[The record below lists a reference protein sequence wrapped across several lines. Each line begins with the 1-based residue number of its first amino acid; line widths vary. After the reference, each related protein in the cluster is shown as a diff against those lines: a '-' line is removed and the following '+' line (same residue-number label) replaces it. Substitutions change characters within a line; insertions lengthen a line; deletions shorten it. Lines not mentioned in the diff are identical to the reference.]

1 VNALSNPESE
11 KVVLGLCLQDA
22 ERLYEATSGIKP
34 EDFSLDSHRK
44 IFSCMADMAATGKSV
59 DYMTVANELGS
70 KRELGSVGGAA
81 YLSSLTEGCVGSLS
95 YHLRVLRDKARRRLL
110 VTACNRGLSAAEDIT
125 AETTACISAVEEA
138 LLQIEA
144 ESGGKNDFH
153 ISEFLPDVLEQLQAK
168 AAGNDHYGFS
178 TGIADLDH
186 SLGLL
191 RPGELVVVGALPS
204 RGKTAISLQILGAN
218 AINNIPVKD
227 FSLEMTRN
235 QIGNR
240 LLAAHST
247 ISANR
252 IRRPELIGDEGWP
265 MLLKATEQLIEWPLY
280 VDDSA
285 SLTLQEL
292 TSRAQA
298 VGETQRGKAGS
309 RGLSPLSPIQGTRFT
324 REGWQCC

>member
-70 KRELGSVGGAA
+70 KRELGSIGGAA

-186 SLGLL
+186 T
-191 RPGELVVVGALPS
+191 PGIVEARRVGCCWRA
-204 RGKTAISLQILGAN
+204 AISREDSNLAAN
-218 AINNIPVKD
+218 SWGQRD
-227 FSLEMTRN
+227 QQYSS
-235 QIGNR
+235 QR
-240 LLAAHST
+240 LLA
-247 ISANR
+247 R
-252 IRRPELIGDEGWP
+252 
-265 MLLKATEQLIEWPLY
+265 
-280 VDDSA
+280 DDQEPDWKPAPSC
-285 SLTLQEL
+285 TLNH
-292 TSRAQA
+292 
-298 VGETQRGKAGS
+298 
-309 RGLSPLSPIQGTRFT
+309 LSKSNPPA
-324 REGWQCC
+324 